1 MGLALLLECL
11 LWCLNFECLLC
22 LLCLEL
28 ERLLRVCL
36 QLGLARQV
44 LVQARLLLHLVQEQV
59 QCWLGLVLERPQ
71 LAPVPEPLHSH
82 ISHFM
87 PMPLSITCKNH
98 RLSRPN
104 SSG

>member
-59 QCWLGLVLERPQ
+59 QCWLGLERAQ

-87 PMPLSITCKNH
+87 PMPLSITCKH
-98 RLSRPN
+98 IMLSRPN